1 MFKVTNSITQ
11 NVKWNKNECTH
22 LMENISQVLYA
33 IINLHIRGETVG
45 SLPPSMLDNIGKFME

>member
-1 MFKVTNSITQ
+1 
-11 NVKWNKNECTH
+11 
-22 LMENISQVLYA
+22 MENISQVLYA